1 MSQPGYISTLLEKI
15 SREGSSVLTF
25 EFSGLQHKIRLYA
38 AAQPTILSAIKTPPS
53 HDEDLAPM
61 VDKLRHRIKRSLG
74 YTSSIPPP
82 LLLGLAALHGYAGP
96 EFQNSSQGLR
106 TLCKIPD
113 VESIDWNELVSVVDD
128 DDENAPPV
136 AAPPILSQPM
146 ATSASACPFAADR
159 LSNLEKTVGELA
171 MLFRSMRCPASASQ
185 SSDAV
190 PITISSGTISTGPS
204 NHSLPSP
211 HQFPPLWESK
221 STSPAMAV
229 LGKIYEHL
237 LRYSHTELAAEL
249 YGVKNTIDFALLPA
263 TQASDGD
270 PENVYT
276 AKHSGKRW
284 KTDHPPPRPCYYC
297 GMLLLAC
304 TGERIAQFSVLKM
317 LRRLSET
324 SLVASLLRGTT
335 FLRQERHMIPVA
347 SPPLN
352 VNVVG
357 SCIGGFRAQEPKRC

>member
-1 MSQPGYISTLLEKI
+1 
-15 SREGSSVLTF
+15 
-25 EFSGLQHKIRLYA
+25 
-38 AAQPTILSAIKTPPS
+38 
-53 HDEDLAPM
+53 M

-146 ATSASACPFAADR
+146 ATSASACPSAADR

-211 HQFPPLWESK
+211 HQFPPLCN
-221 STSPAMAV
+221 
-229 LGKIYEHL
+229 GC
-237 LRYSHTELAAEL
+237 
-249 YGVKNTIDFALLPA
+249 
-263 TQASDGD
+263 
-270 PENVYT
+270 
-276 AKHSGKRW
+276 SGK
-284 KTDHPPPRPCYYC
+284 D
-297 GMLLLAC
+297 L
-304 TGERIAQFSVLKM
+304 
-317 LRRLSET
+317 
-324 SLVASLLRGTT
+324 
-335 FLRQERHMIPVA
+335 
-347 SPPLN
+347 
-352 VNVVG
+352 
-357 SCIGGFRAQEPKRC
+357 